1 MEDREMSVVEHIVE
15 LRKRVIYTVL
25 SFVLFL
31 IIGFTFTKDIYFWL
45 VKDLPMKLTVLGP
58 SDVLWIFF
66 SIATVFAIVC
76 TIPFAAIQI
85 WLFVKPGL
93 HPNEQKMTVMYI
105 PVLSILFIAGLCFG
119 YFVVM
124 PFLFHFLTTIGNEMF
139 NTMFTTEK
147 YFHFVLNLTVPFAVI
162 FELPVVVMFLTSI
175 GLLTAEFLI
184 KIRRYAYVALII
196 IASCISPPDF
206 LSHSLV
212 AVPLICIYEISIA
225 LSKIVSKR
233 KKKREEEIHT
243 KSASL

>member
-1 MEDREMSVVEHIVE
+1 M
-15 LRKRVIYTVL
+15 L

-58 SDVLWIFF
+58 SDVLWIFSRLLQYLLSF
-66 SIATVFAIVC
+66 VQFL
-76 TIPFAAIQI
+76 FAIQI

-93 HPNEQKMTVMYI
+93 HPNEQKMTIMYI
-105 PVLSILFIAGLCFG
+105 PVLSILFLAGLCFG
-119 YFVVM
+119 YFIVM

-175 GLLTAEFLI
+175 GILTAEFLM

-212 AVPLICIYEISIA
+212 AVPLICIYEVSIA
-225 LSKIVSKR
+225 LSKVVSKR
-233 KKKREEEIHT
+233 KKKREEMQS

>member
-1 MEDREMSVVEHIVE
+1 MSVVEHIVE

-58 SDVLWIFF
+58 SDCFF
-66 SIATVFAIVC
+66 LDCYSIC
-76 TIPFAAIQI
+76 YRLYNSFAAIQI

-124 PFLFHFLTTIGNEMF
+124 PFYFILTTIGNEMF

-184 KIRRYAYVALII
+184 K
-196 IASCISPPDF
+196 
-206 LSHSLV
+206 
-212 AVPLICIYEISIA
+212 
-225 LSKIVSKR
+225 
-233 KKKREEEIHT
+233 
-243 KSASL
+243 